1 MLASDTQAI
10 SDRIKVSIEAKATD
24 GEAFANTRD
33 TLCYATNDNQQA
45 TQAALTAG
53 RLDTAVVVGGYN
65 SSNTSHLVELCEEQ
79 VPTFFVRNEKEF
91 MPDGLLKHFD
101 WRSGLHQETM
111 DPWPVGQEGEVPTVL
126 LTSGASC
133 PDATVDRVM
142 HAILDRYPGSKDV
155 EDVLIA
161 FEQELDAQ
169 PLS

>member
-1 MLASDTQAI
+1 
-10 SDRIKVSIEAKATD
+10 
-24 GEAFANTRD
+24 
-33 TLCYATNDNQQA
+33 LCYATNDNQKA
-45 TQAALTAG
+45 TQAALTAT

-65 SSNTSHLVELCEEQ
+65 SSNTSHLVELCEER
-79 VPTFFVRNEKEF
+79 VPTFFVCNEKEF

-111 DPWPVGQEGEVPTVL
+111 DPWPEGPEGDVPTLL

-142 HAILDRYPGSKDV
+142 HAILVRYPGSKDV
-155 EDVLIA
+155 EDVLMA

-169 PLS
+169 SLS